1 MFVDVLQ
8 GGQMSRGQCPVQRP
22 VFQKL
27 HGAAKATFTV
37 LADLPNEFRV
47 GVFAEEK
54 NFDSWVRISSDTD
67 PSQPDLKT
75 TVGFAIK
82 LFGVDGQKLLPDEP
96 DSRTHDFLLQNHDV
110 FFVDNAR
117 EMCRS
122 TQATFAG
129 TDKGHNP

>member
-1 MFVDVLQ
+1 MS
-8 GGQMSRGQCPVQRP
+8 GGPGPVQRP

-75 TVGFAIK
+75 TVGFAIT
-82 LFGVDGQKLLPDEP
+82 LFGFDAQKLLPPEP
-96 DSRTHDFLLQNHDV
+96 VSRTPIFLLQNPAV
-110 FFVDNAR
+110 
-117 EMCRS
+117 
-122 TQATFAG
+122 
-129 TDKGHNP
+129 